1 MSYNTSKK
9 RDEFEP
15 ILTSTSF
22 LINYNEGS
30 ALAYLYEMGYM
41 GKKSAN
47 RVMSLKSDL
56 DYDRVIAFDYLE
68 EAKGNVTYIKVK
80 LGRVLMNLTSSIL
93 VNSISTF
100 LTNKPLHIGEAY
112 LLGVM
117 KKLLY
122 IFLKLLIAL
131 NAYCVKWFF
140 CGFILLMFSLLCGFY
155 RFN

>member
-68 EAKGNVTYIKVK
+68 EAKGNVTHIKVK

-100 LTNKPLHIGEAY
+100 LTNKPLHIREAY

-131 NAYCVKWFF
+131 NAYCVMWFF
-140 CGFILLMFSLLCGFY
+140 LWVYITDV
-155 RFN
+155 